1 MNNGKTYKA
10 LHQAIQ
16 ALKKFRADSETTD
29 YSDTNHQADLIRTNI
44 VKHTDW
50 EKLNDVINDLG
61 STLNSLSVQKYV
73 K

>member
-1 MNNGKTYKA
+1 MKTYKA

-16 ALKKFRADSETTD
+16 ALKKFRAVSEETD
-29 YSDTNHQADLIRTNI
+29 YSESNPNADLIRTNI

-50 EKLNDVINDLG
+50 DKLNDVINDLG